1 MPLCRAAWCSGC
13 VLSSCLSIACCC
25 LGLPASTVLAFSAV
39 PGLAIGLGAS
49 KLLGN
54 LFAGLSIQTDRPL
67 RVGEFCQI
75 GDNLGFVVKI
85 GLRSLELQTLES
97 IIKIPNS
104 VADEATIVNYSRRDG
119 LSESNPKQGMEVRL
133 QLPDDFSPFQLDE
146 LLSQCRLLLNDS
158 ERLHGLTIESPL
170 VSLENNSGDSKTLI
184 VFVLVE
190 LHGWPAYLHMR
201 ETIIVQ
207 LEELLERIDLYE
219 FVIGVSYSTS
229 PSQLSR
235 VPDLLRSA
243 VEVDP
248 NLHFIACRLLKIS
261 DFSYD
266 HEVELSSTHRL
277 QDDFEDSI
285 HALYQRI
292 IVIFGDNGIE
302 IPFPTQT
309 LLVDSFTRS

>member
-1 MPLCRAAWCSGC
+1 
-13 VLSSCLSIACCC
+13 
-25 LGLPASTVLAFSAV
+25 
-39 PGLAIGLGAS
+39 
-49 KLLGN
+49 
-54 LFAGLSIQTDRPL
+54 
-67 RVGEFCQI
+67 
-75 GDNLGFVVKI
+75 
-85 GLRSLELQTLES
+85 
-97 IIKIPNS
+97 
-104 VADEATIVNYSRRDG
+104 
-119 LSESNPKQGMEVRL
+119 
-133 QLPDDFSPFQLDE
+133 
-146 LLSQCRLLLNDS
+146 
-158 ERLHGLTIESPL
+158 
-170 VSLENNSGDSKTLI
+170 
-184 VFVLVE
+184 
-190 LHGWPAYLHMR
+190 MR